1 MNKTLLTVTAIGF
14 ALALAPL
21 ASQKVA
27 AASQIPAVIMHNSS
41 TSDVQ
46 RAEWEGREHQ
56 NHWNFWR
63 FGEHRRQREHDYGNY
78 ASRREGYGRE
88 GYRHQR
94 DYGHREQ
101 PREENRERRGY

>member
-1 MNKTLLTVTAIGF
+1 MNKALLTVTAIGF

-27 AASQIPAVIMHNSS
+27 AASQIPAVIMHNSP

-46 RAEWEGREHQ
+46 RADWEGREHR
-56 NHWNFWR
+56 NYWR
-63 FGEHRRQREHDYGNY
+63 LGEHRRYREHNYSSYG
-78 ASRREGYGRE
+78 RHEGYGRE

-101 PREENRERRGY
+101 PREEYRERGRY

>member
-1 MNKTLLTVTAIGF
+1 MNKALLTVTAIGF

-21 ASQKVA
+21 TSQKVA
-27 AASQIPAVIMHNSS
+27 AASQIPAVIMHNSP

-46 RAEWEGREHQ
+46 RADWEGREHR
-56 NHWNFWR
+56 NYWR
-63 FGEHRRQREHDYGNY
+63 FGEHRRYREQNYGNY
-78 ASRREGYGRE
+78 ASRHEGYGRE